1 MIDIDQMARREVTP
15 MAECEDRDEASA
27 GRPPAPPAG
36 RLPADADSG
45 PRPKIEQP
53 GTKSQPSPRRR
64 EEASADRS
72 QAAAGRLSFRVLD
85 PDDDPFLDVW
95 PGDEDPFD
103 PRTLSPEERGGD
115 PEDWF
120 DPEDDADPPAE
131 LRPITP
137 RDAWA
142 AGFLR
147 GVPGCPGAG
156 FASGGVLDRLPPGPM
171 LARFLGGALASAGED
186 APYWDGPV
194 APDGAPPDTGRV
206 PSLQRPA
213 VDPAGLT
220 DDDLVGALCAA
231 RRMGSLA
238 VAQGIR
244 LTPALA

>member
-1 MIDIDQMARREVTP
+1 MAKRTN
-15 MAECEDRDEASA
+15 
-27 GRPPAPPAG
+27 G
-36 RLPADADSG
+36 DA
-45 PRPKIEQP
+45 
-53 GTKSQPSPRRR
+53 
-64 EEASADRS
+64 
-72 QAAAGRLSFRVLD
+72 AAAGEPPEPPDGRLAAGGDSAPRPGAEPRPGARGGARAPTEGGARQSSAAVLD
-85 PDDDPFLDVW
+85 PDEDLFLHVW

-115 PEDWF
+115 PADRF
-120 DPEDDADPPAE
+120 DPEYDAEPAVE
-131 LRPITP
+131 LRPFTP

-147 GVPGCPGAG
+147 GIPGCPGAG

-171 LARFLGGALASAGED
+171 LARFLGGALASADED

-206 PSLQRPA
+206 PSLERPA